1 MTNLEVGDI
10 VMCTVDRI
18 VGTIVFVKIDGNG
31 ERLRGRDNSSS
42 SITRAGSGIEGG
54 IILSEIAP
62 GRIRNLREYV
72 VPKKRIVC
80 KVLRISGDRIDL
92 SLRRVT
98 QKEQK
103 EIREQYNQE
112 KSYTSILKSVLKDN
126 TEKIIKEI
134 LKQGKIY
141 KFLQEAKED
150 SKELEKLVGKE
161 YSEKILKIID
171 AQKQK
176 KVITKKE
183 IYLTTTESNGLELIK
198 NIFKDIT
205 NAEIKYISAGRYV
218 LQTEST
224 DIKTADKNLKEIL
237 KNIEKKA
244 KEKNISFSMK

>member
-18 VGTIVFVKIDGNG
+18 VGTIVFVKIDENG
-31 ERLRGRDNSSS
+31 
-42 SITRAGSGIEGG
+42 EGG

-80 KVLRISGDRIDL
+80 KVLRISGNRIDL

-103 EIREQYNQE
+103 EIKEQYKQE

-126 TEKIIKEI
+126 TNEIIKDI
-134 LKQGKIY
+134 SKQGTIY
-141 KFLQEAKED
+141 NFLQEAKQN
-150 SKELEKLVGKE
+150 SKELKKLVGKE
-161 YSEKILKIID
+161 DSEKILKIID
-171 AQKQK
+171 VQKQK
-176 KVITKKE
+176 KAIIKKE
-183 IYLTTTESNGLELIK
+183 ISLMTTESNGLERIK
-198 NIFKDIT
+198 NLFKNII

-218 LQTEST
+218 LQIEST
-224 DIKTADKNLKEIL
+224 DIKNADKNLKEIL

-244 KEKNISFSMK
+244 KEKNISFSIKEK

>member
-18 VGTIVFVKIDGNG
+18 VGTLVFVKIDNN
-31 ERLRGRDNSSS
+31 E
-42 SITRAGSGIEGG
+42 EGG

-103 EIREQYNQE
+103 EIKEQYKQE
-112 KSYTSILKSVLKDN
+112 KSYTSILKSVLKNN
-126 TEKIIKEI
+126 TDKIIKEI
-134 LKQGKIY
+134 SKQGKIY
-141 KFLQEAKED
+141 KFLQDAKQN

-161 YSEKILKIID
+161 DSKKILKIID

-176 KVITKKE
+176 KVIIKKE
-183 IYLTTTESNGLELIK
+183 ISLTTTESNGLELIK
-198 NIFKDIT
+198 KIFKDIT
-205 NAEIKYISAGRYV
+205 NTEIKYISAGRYV

-244 KEKNISFSMK
+244 KNNNLEFNIKEK